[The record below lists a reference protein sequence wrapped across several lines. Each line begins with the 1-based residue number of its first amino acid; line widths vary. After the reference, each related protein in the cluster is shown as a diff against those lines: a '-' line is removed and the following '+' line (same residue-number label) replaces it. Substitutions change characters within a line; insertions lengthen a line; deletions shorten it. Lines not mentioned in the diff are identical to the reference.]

1 LSTTSVDDRQWTVA
15 KELYS
20 LVGFTPTGTEQEAV
34 LHSGKRFILVSGGDQ
49 AGKSL
54 IASKYLLRRYPE
66 KDGAALYWL
75 VGSDYEKTR
84 SEFEYL
90 MDDFAKLGWLKR
102 SSKRID
108 PGYIELMDGT
118 RIETKS
124 AKDPRSLVMR
134 SPDGVI
140 MCEAAQMELSVYNRL
155 QSRVA
160 ASRGWI
166 FMCGTLEGSLG
177 WYPSL
182 LNSWIGGYGDEQS
195 FRIPSWTNTS
205 RFPGGRSDPEIVR
218 LEQQSSDGFFMERI
232 AGIASPPA
240 GLVFNEFRPD
250 IHIQDIKY
258 EPGYP
263 IYLWEDP
270 GYGSHSAHAVEVA
283 QEIGGQF
290 RVFDEIY
297 EQGLITQD
305 IIHIARSREW
315 WKEEVKY
322 LVSDPHYKDAHHS
335 QTSVAETWLAQ
346 TGLHAGG
353 ERGRIMAGVER
364 MKSFLKPDPLSHIP
378 QIVFSPHCV
387 GVLSEFGSSPCP
399 LPSHLGET
407 QVYRWRTDKDGH
419 SIGDTPEDRNNHG
432 IKACTYGIVAKYGY
446 ARSTFRQTIRVK
458 RWNSNEELR
467 KTRRIRS
474 K

>member
-1 LSTTSVDDRQWTVA
+1 MTTAVDTPQWTMA
-15 KELYS
+15 QQIYA
-20 LVGFTPTGTEQEAV
+20 LVGFKPTGPEQEAV
-34 LHSGKRFILVSGGDQ
+34 LRSRKRFILVSGGDQ
-49 AGKSL
+49 AGKSVV
-54 IASKYLLRRYPE
+54 ASKYLLGKLPE
-66 KDGAALYWL
+66 KDGPGLYWL
-75 VGSDYEKTR
+75 VASDYEKTR
-84 SEFEYL
+84 TEFEYL
-90 MDDFAKLGWLKR
+90 MEDFAKLGWLKKQ
-102 SSKRID
+102 SKRLD

-124 AKDPRSLVMR
+124 AKDPRSLVMK

-140 MCEAAQMELSVYNRL
+140 MCEAAQMDLNVYNRL

-182 LNSWIGGYGDEQS
+182 LNAWAGGYGDEQS
-195 FRIPSWTNTS
+195 FRIPSWTNVY
-205 RFPGGRSDPEIVR
+205 RFPRGRDDPEIKR
-218 LEQQSSDGFFMERI
+218 LEDQSSDDFFMERI
-232 AGIASPPA
+232 AGIASPPR
-240 GLVFNEFRPD
+240 GLVFHEFRPD
-250 IHIQDIKY
+250 IHIQEVQY
-258 EPGYP
+258 EPGHP

-270 GYGSHSAHAVEVA
+270 GYGSQSAHALMVA

-353 ERGRIMAGVER
+353 NRGRIMAGIER
-364 MKSFLKPDPLSHIP
+364 LKTFLKPDPLSHVP
-378 QIVFSPHCV
+378 QIVFAPKCT
-387 GVLSEFGSSPCP
+387 GVLSEFGAAPCP

-407 QVYRWRTDKDGH
+407 QVYRWRTDKEGH
-419 SIGDTPEDRNNHG
+419 AVGDAPEDRNNHG
-432 IKACTYGIVAKYGY
+432 IKACTYGIVSKYGY
-446 ARSTFRQTIRVK
+446 AKSTFRETIRVR
-458 RWNSNEELR
+458 RWTQNTSG
-467 KTRRIRS
+467 RRPSSR
-474 K
+474 